1 MNEELLNQISILKEN
16 IVNSDEYINL
26 LKAEKE
32 MEQSNEVMILSYK
45 KDMAIVDYE
54 DALKHYSRNSIEVLK
69 AEKIL
74 SETAYNLN
82 QHPLVKSYKENLDKL
97 NQLYEEIDKIIFTGI
112 KDA

>member
-16 IVNSDEYINL
+16 IVNSDEYRNL

-82 QHPLVKSYKENLDKL
+82 QHPIVKSYKENLDKL

>member
-16 IVNSDEYINL
+16 IVNSDEYRNL

-97 NQLYEEIDKIIFTGI
+97 NQLYEEIDKIIFNGI

>member
-16 IVNSDEYINL
+16 IVNSDEYRNL

-54 DALKHYSRNSIEVLK
+54 DTLKHYSRNSIEVLK

-97 NQLYEEIDKIIFTGI
+97 NQLYEEIDKIIFNGI

>member
-1 MNEELLNQISILKEN
+1 MD
-16 IVNSDEYINL
+16 IVNADEYRNL

>member
-16 IVNSDEYINL
+16 IVNSDEYRNL

>member
-16 IVNSDEYINL
+16 IVNSYEYRNL

-74 SETAYNLN
+74 SEAAYNLN

>member
-16 IVNSDEYINL
+16 IVNSDEYRNL

-54 DALKHYSRNSIEVLK
+54 DALKRYSRNSIEVLK

-74 SETAYNLN
+74 SATAYNLN